1 MSSPKA
7 NAVTVVLAHQAD
19 INDYS
24 NPKRHGV
31 DVSYL
36 LETFDSEV
44 FRAYDIRGIAG
55 TALTD
60 ALVWHLGRAFA
71 AEALAQK
78 VDTVVVAADGRLSS
92 PNFKIILSQGL
103 QAGGCHVIDIG
114 FVPTPTLYYAAHQQ
128 PHKTGIMITGSHN
141 PADYNGFKMMLAGHT
156 LSGDDIQ
163 ALRMRI
169 ENQDYTEGEGH
180 HSYLDVTEKYLGH
193 ITQDVRLKRPLKVVV
208 DCGNGIPGNLAPE
221 LIKRMGCEVIPLFC
235 DVDGTFPN
243 HHPDPGKL
251 KNLQDVIRSVAEHKA
266 DIGLAFD
273 GDGDRVGV
281 VTDQGHVVYPDRVM
295 MLFAEDVISR
305 NPQAEILFDVKCS
318 RLLPQVI
325 TAAGGKATMWKTGHS
340 LIKQQMKAS
349 GALLAGEMSGH
360 IFFKERWFGF
370 DDGLYSAARLLEI
383 LSTREE
389 SADAIFKAYPED
401 ISTPEINIEVRDDN
415 KFQIVEALQQLSFEG
430 GNASHID
437 GVRVDY
443 PDGWGLIRASNTT
456 PMLVLRFEA
465 ETQAALERIRDAFQ
479 QRLHQVAPDLLIP
492 HE

>member
-1 MSSPKA
+1 M
-7 NAVTVVLAHQAD
+7 
-19 INDYS
+19 
-24 NPKRHGV
+24 
-31 DVSYL
+31 SYL
-36 LETFDSEV
+36 LNEFDSDV
-44 FRAYDIRGIAG
+44 FRAYDIRGIVG
-55 TALTD
+55 IALTD

-71 AEALAQK
+71 AQAQLQQIK
-78 VDTVVVAADGRLSS
+78 TVVVAADGRLSS
-92 PNFKIILSQGL
+92 PHFKILLSKGL
-103 QAGGCHVIDIG
+103 MAGGCDVLDIG
-114 FVPTPTLYYAAHQQ
+114 FVPTPTLYFAAHQQ
-128 PHKTGIMITGSHN
+128 VDKTGIMITGSHN

-163 ALRMRI
+163 ALRVRI
-169 ENQDYTEGEGH
+169 AKQDYTEGNGSLKEKDF
-180 HSYLDVTEKYLGH
+180 SETYLTQITDDVAL
-193 ITQDVRLKRPLKVVV
+193 QRPLKVVV

-221 LIKRMGCEVIPLFC
+221 LIQRLGCEVIPLFC

-251 KNLQDVIRSVAEHKA
+251 KNLQDVIRAVAEHQA

-281 VTDQGHVVYPDRVM
+281 VTNQGYVVYPDRVM
-295 MLFAEDVISR
+295 MLFAEDVLSR
-305 NPQAEILFDVKCS
+305 NPNAEILYDVKCS
-318 RLLPQVI
+318 RLLPKVI
-325 TAAGGKATMWKTGHS
+325 EAAGGKATMWKTGHS
-340 LIKQQMKAS
+340 LIKQQMKAC

-383 LSTREE
+383 LSTRSA
-389 SADAIFKAYPED
+389 SADEIFKAYPED

-415 KFQIVEALQQLSFEG
+415 KFIIVDALQKLSFEG
-430 GNASHID
+430 GQTSHID

-456 PMLVLRFEA
+456 PVLVLRFEA
-465 ETQAALERIRDAFQ
+465 ETQPALERIRDAFQ
-479 QRLHQVAPDLLIP
+479 QRLHQVVPDLMIP

>member
-1 MSSPKA
+1 MS
-7 NAVTVVLAHQAD
+7 
-19 INDYS
+19 YS
-24 NPKRHGV
+24 LDN
-31 DVSYL
+31 
-36 LETFDSEV
+36 FDAEV

-60 ALVWHLGRAFA
+60 AFVWHLGRAFA
-71 AEALAQK
+71 AQALQQQVK
-78 VDTVVVAADGRLSS
+78 TVVVAADGRLSS
-92 PNFKIILSQGL
+92 PNFKTLLCQGL
-103 QAGGCHVIDIG
+103 LAGGCDVIDIG
-114 FVPTPTLYYAAHQQ
+114 FVPTPTLYFAAHQQ
-128 PHKTGIMITGSHN
+128 ADKTGIMITGSHN

-163 ALRMRI
+163 ALRIRI
-169 ENQDYTEGEGH
+169 ENQDYSEGQGALVHQDFSET
-180 HSYLDVTEKYLGH
+180 YLKRITDDVKL
-193 ITQDVRLKRPLKVVV
+193 QRPLKVVV

-221 LIKRMGCEVIPLFC
+221 LIKRLGCEIIPLFC

-251 KNLQDVIRSVAEHKA
+251 KNLQDVIRAVAEHKA
-266 DIGLAFD
+266 DLGLAFD

-295 MLFAEDVISR
+295 MLFAEDVIAR
-305 NPQAEILFDVKCS
+305 NPKAEILFDVKCS
-318 RLLPQVI
+318 RLLPKVI
-325 TAAGGKATMWKTGHS
+325 EAAGGKATMWKTGHS
-340 LIKQQMKAS
+340 LIKQQMKAC

-383 LSTREE
+383 LATRTE

-415 KFQIVEALQQLSFEG
+415 KFHIVEALQQLSFEG

-465 ETQAALERIRDAFQ
+465 ETQSALERIRDAFQ
-479 QRLHQVAPDLLIP
+479 QRLHQVVPDLMIP

>member
-1 MSSPKA
+1 M
-7 NAVTVVLAHQAD
+7 
-19 INDYS
+19 
-24 NPKRHGV
+24 
-31 DVSYL
+31 SYL
-36 LETFDSEV
+36 LNDFDAEV

-60 ALVWHLGRAFA
+60 AFVWHLGRAFA
-71 AEALAQK
+71 AQALQQQVK
-78 VDTVVVAADGRLSS
+78 TVVVAADGRLSS
-92 PNFKIILSQGL
+92 PNFKTLLCQGL
-103 QAGGCHVIDIG
+103 LAGGCDVIDIG
-114 FVPTPTLYYAAHQQ
+114 FVPTPTLYFAAHQQ
-128 PHKTGIMITGSHN
+128 ADKTGVMITGSHN

-163 ALRMRI
+163 ALRIRI
-169 ENQDYTEGEGH
+169 ENQDYSEGQGKLEH
-180 HSYLDVTEKYLGH
+180 QDFSETYLKRITDDVKL
-193 ITQDVRLKRPLKVVV
+193 QRPLKVVV

-221 LIKRMGCEVIPLFC
+221 LIKRLGCEIIPLFC

-251 KNLQDVIRSVAEHKA
+251 KNLQDVIRAVAEHKA
-266 DIGLAFD
+266 DLGLAFD

-295 MLFAEDVISR
+295 MLFAEDVIAR
-305 NPQAEILFDVKCS
+305 NPSAEILFDVKCS
-318 RLLPQVI
+318 RLLPKVI
-325 TAAGGKATMWKTGHS
+325 EAAGGKATMWKTGHS
-340 LIKQQMKAS
+340 LIKQQMKAC

-383 LSTREE
+383 LSNRTE
-389 SADAIFKAYPED
+389 SAEVIFKAYPED

-465 ETQAALERIRDAFQ
+465 ETQSGLERIRDAFQ
-479 QRLHQVAPDLLIP
+479 QRLHQVVPDLMIP